1 MVIKKN
7 NMVIKKNNDQMNES
21 FGAHRSSCMEK
32 RL

>member
-1 MVIKKN
+1 MQKGYGYQ
-7 NMVIKKNNDQMNES
+7 KKNNDQMNES